1 LPDFLRAATTG
12 GFFLFTSQADETDPD
27 MSFSLELLG
36 GSFRVNGSA
45 RSGWEWKKATRQQ
58 QVIQTLPLVRLL
70 K

>member
-1 LPDFLRAATTG
+1 LPDSLRAATTG

-45 RSGWEWKKATRQQ
+45 RSGWEWKKNNTTTTSHPDTPIGAC
-58 QVIQTLPLVRLL
+58 L